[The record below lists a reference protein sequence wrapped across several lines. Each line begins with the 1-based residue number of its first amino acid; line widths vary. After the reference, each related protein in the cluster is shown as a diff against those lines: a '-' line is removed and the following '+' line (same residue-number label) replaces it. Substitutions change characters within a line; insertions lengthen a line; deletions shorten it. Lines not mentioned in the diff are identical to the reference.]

1 MLLKNTKQVPPAA
14 QKKFQEKYPQLQSDW
29 KEIYSL
35 PFRVTIETKIREFQY
50 KLLNNIVFTNEK
62 LFRLCTFCKRKE
74 ESIEHLMFHSNVTDS
89 FWKTF
94 CSWVRDCK
102 VTLHSF
108 TITDILFG
116 VYNIGDDFSFSII

>member
-1 MLLKNTKQVPPAA
+1 MFIL
-14 QKKFQEKYPQLQSDW
+14 QK
-29 KEIYSL
+29 
-35 PFRVTIETKIREFQY
+35 
-50 KLLNNIVFTNEK
+50 
-62 LFRLCTFCKRKE
+62 KRKE
-74 ESIEHLMFHSNVTDS
+74 ESIEHLMFHSNVTVF

-94 CSWVRDCK
+94 CSWLRDCK